1 MQDTPK
7 HTQYY
12 GIIVPNKVKKRFV
25 LLRGILIMSSN
36 NQTKEKTVLVNDS
49 LPVPTTFD
57 IPDTLPLLILQEIV
71 PFPMSMI
78 PLHITTPSEKMV
90 IEDTTKSHR
99 LTALLAEKPQKEKQ
113 QKDSQYNIYSIGCIG
128 RILQVQNLPDGSLNV
143 FIQCTQKFFSGG
155 IMRDSPY
162 PIVRVL
168 LIDEPEINSKEIEPL
183 VLTIKTQME
192 DLLKNS
198 PNVPEGAVSF
208 LESIEDPVFLT
219 AVVSSN
225 IRLRI
230 EERQEIL
237 EMPDLKSRML
247 KLIEKL
253 QYQVELAHTSTKI
266 REDVQK
272 TIEKNQKEFF
282 LRQQLKAIQKE
293 LGETEGKEQEII
305 EYKQKIEALKASDE
319 VKKELARE
327 LNRLSNMNEH
337 SPEYHVIIS
346 YLDTVLELPWGFST
360 EDRLDLKEAEN
371 ILNQDHYGLEKVKQR
386 ILEYLSVRK
395 LKPDTHG
402 PILCFQGPPGVGKTS
417 LGQSIARALGRKFIR
432 VALGGIHDEAEIR
445 GHRKTYIGAM
455 PGRIISGIRKAG
467 SQNPVFMLDEI
478 DKLGT
483 DFRGDPS
490 SALLEVLDPA
500 QNHSFFDNYI
510 NVPFDLSR
518 VLFIATAN
526 ELEPI
531 PWALRDRIE
540 VLHLPGY
547 TLEEKIEIAKKYLIP
562 KQKESH
568 GLNKNYIT
576 IKKSALIKTIS
587 NYTRESGVRNLDR
600 EIANICRKVA
610 RKVASGETGKTI
622 VTKENLR
629 EFLGPEK
636 IYEDFISRTKI
647 PGVVIG
653 LAWTPTGGDI
663 LFVEAT
669 SMPGKG
675 NLLLTG
681 QLGDVMKES
690 AQISLSYLRSLAPQL
705 NMSDEMFSKNDIH
718 IHVPSGAVPKDGPSA
733 GITLLT
739 ALTSLYLKK
748 TVPHNLAMTGEITL
762 RGSVLSVGGIKEKVL
777 AGARAGIKKII
788 LPEKNKNDLE
798 EIPKSIQRKMKFY
811 LVSHINEVLKIALG
825 LNISK

>member
-1 MQDTPK
+1 MVK
-7 HTQYY
+7 NN
-12 GIIVPNKVKKRFV
+12 PN
-25 LLRGILIMSSN
+25 
-36 NQTKEKTVLVNDS
+36 
-49 LPVPTTFD
+49 
-57 IPDTLPLLILQEIV
+57 
-71 PFPMSMI
+71 
-78 PLHITTPSEKMV
+78 
-90 IEDTTKSHR
+90 
-99 LTALLAEKPQKEKQ
+99 A
-113 QKDSQYNIYSIGCIG
+113 
-128 RILQVQNLPDGSLNV
+128 
-143 FIQCTQKFFSGG
+143 
-155 IMRDSPY
+155 
-162 PIVRVL
+162 
-168 LIDEPEINSKEIEPL
+168 
-183 VLTIKTQME
+183 
-192 DLLKNS
+192 
-198 PNVPEGAVSF
+198 PEGAISF

-219 AVVSSN
+219 AVVASN
-225 IRLRI
+225 IRLKV

-247 KLIEKL
+247 KLAEKL
-253 QYQVELAHTSTKI
+253 QYQVELVHASTKI

-293 LGETEGKEQEII
+293 LGETEGKEQEIN
-305 EYKQKIEALKASDE
+305 EYRQKIETLKASDE
-319 VKKELARE
+319 VKKELFRE

-337 SPEYHVIIS
+337 SPEYHVIVS
-346 YLDTVLELPWGFST
+346 YLDTVLELPWGIFT

-371 ILNQDHYGLEKVKQR
+371 ILNEDHYGLEKVKQR
-386 ILEYLSVRK
+386 ILEYLAVRK

-402 PILCFQGPPGVGKTS
+402 PILCFYGPPGVGKTS
-417 LGQSIARALGRKFIR
+417 LGQSIARALGRKFVRI
-432 VALGGIHDEAEIR
+432 ALGGIHDEAEIR

-455 PGRIISGIRKAG
+455 PGRIISGIRKSG

-478 DKLGT
+478 DKIGA

-500 QNHSFFDNYI
+500 QNNSFVDNFI

-531 PWALRDRIE
+531 PWALRDRMEI
-540 VLHLPGY
+540 LHLPGY

-562 KQKESH
+562 KQKEQH
-568 GLNKNYIT
+568 GLKKNQVI
-576 IKKSALIKTIS
+576 IQKSALEKIIS

-600 EIANICRKVA
+600 EIANVCRKVA
-610 RKVASGETGKTI
+610 KQVASGNPTKVV
-622 VTKENLR
+622 VTNNNLK

-663 LFVEAT
+663 LFIEVT

-675 NLLLTG
+675 NLILTG

-690 AQISLSYLRSLAPQL
+690 AQIGLSYLRSLAPQL
-705 NMSDEMFSKNDIH
+705 NLSDELFSKNDIH
-718 IHVPSGAVPKDGPSA
+718 IHVPSGAIPKDGPSA
-733 GITLLT
+733 GITILT
-739 ALTSLYLKK
+739 ALTSLFLKK
-748 TVPHNLAMTGEITL
+748 KVPHNLAMTGEITL
-762 RGSVLSVGGIKEKVL
+762 RGSVLAVGGIKEKVL

-798 EIPKSIQRKMKFY
+798 EVPESIQKKIQFY
-811 LVSHINEVLKIALG
+811 WVSHINEVLKIALG
-825 LNISK
+825 INISE

>member
-1 MQDTPK
+1 MSKNNDKQE
-7 HTQYY
+7 
-12 GIIVPNKVKKRFV
+12 KVISIN
-25 LLRGILIMSSN
+25 G
-36 NQTKEKTVLVNDS
+36 S

-57 IPDTLPLLILQEIV
+57 IPDTLPLLILQDIV
-71 PFPMSMI
+71 AFPMAML
-78 PLHITTPSEKMV
+78 PLHITTPSEKML
-90 IEDTTKSHR
+90 IEDTSKSHR
-99 LTALLAEKPQKEKQ
+99 LVALLTEKTEKDEHP
-113 QKDSQYNIYSIGCIG
+113 KSSHYNTYSIGCIG
-128 RILQVQNLPDGSLNV
+128 RILQVHNLPDGSINV
-143 FIQCTQKFFSGG
+143 FIQSTRKFFSGG
-155 IMRDSPY
+155 IMRESPY

-168 LIDEPEINSKEIEPL
+168 LIDEPDINIKEIEPIAL
-183 VLTIKTQME
+183 AIKTQMGE
-192 DLLKNS
+192 LVKNN
-198 PNVPEGAVSF
+198 PNVPEGALSF

-219 AVVSSN
+219 AVVASN
-225 IRLRI
+225 IRLKI
-230 EERQEIL
+230 DERQEIL
-237 EMPDLKSRML
+237 EMPDLKLRML
-247 KLIEKL
+247 KLVEKL
-253 QYQVELAHTSTKI
+253 QYQVELAQASTKI

-282 LRQQLKAIQKE
+282 LKQQLKAIQKE
-293 LGETEGKEQEII
+293 LGEIEGKEKEIN
-305 EYKQKIEALKASDE
+305 EYKQKIENLKASDE
-319 VKKELARE
+319 VKKELFRE
-327 LNRLSNMNEH
+327 LNRLSSMNEQ

-346 YLDTVLELPWGFST
+346 YLDTVLELPWGVFT

-371 ILNQDHYGLEKVKQR
+371 ILDEDHYGLYKIKQR
-386 ILEYLSVRK
+386 ILEYLAVRK

-478 DKLGT
+478 DKIGT
-483 DFRGDPS
+483 DFRGDPA

-500 QNHSFFDNYI
+500 QNNSFVDNYI
-510 NVPFDLSR
+510 NVPFNLSR

-531 PWALRDRIE
+531 PWALRDRME

-562 KQKESH
+562 KQKEAH
-568 GLNKNYIT
+568 GLNKNHIT
-576 IKKSALIKTIS
+576 IKKNALEKIIS
-587 NYTRESGVRNLDR
+587 SYTRESGVRNLDR
-600 EIANICRKVA
+600 EIANICRKVV
-610 RKVASGETGKTI
+610 KQVALGNTKKTVI
-622 VTKENLR
+622 TKDNLK

-636 IYEDFISRTKI
+636 IYEDCISRTKI

-663 LFVEAT
+663 LFIEAT

-675 NLLLTG
+675 NLILTG
-681 QLGDVMKES
+681 QLGEVMKES
-690 AQISLSYLRSLAPQL
+690 AQIGLSYLRSLAPQF
-705 NMSDEMFSKNDIH
+705 NISDELFSKNDIH

-733 GITLLT
+733 GVTLLT
-739 ALTSLYLKK
+739 ALTSLFLKK
-748 TVPHNLAMTGEITL
+748 TVPHDLAMTGEITL
-762 RGSVLSVGGIKEKVL
+762 RGSILAVGGIKEKVL
-777 AGARAGIKKII
+777 AGARMGIKRII

-798 EIPKSIQRKMKFY
+798 EIPKTIQKKVKFY
-811 LVSHINEVLKIALG
+811 WVSHVSEVLKIALG
-825 LNISK
+825 IDIQK

>member
-1 MQDTPK
+1 
-7 HTQYY
+7 
-12 GIIVPNKVKKRFV
+12 
-25 LLRGILIMSSN
+25 MSSGSDKQEQIIISTN
-36 NQTKEKTVLVNDS
+36 GSKDS
-49 LPVPTTFD
+49 FPVPTTFD
-57 IPDTLPLLILQEIV
+57 IPDTLPLLVLQDIV
-71 PFPMSMI
+71 AFPMAMI
-78 PLHITTPSEKMV
+78 PLHITTSSEKMI

-99 LTALLAEKPQKEKQ
+99 LVALLSEKPEKDNQKINPK
-113 QKDSQYNIYSIGCIG
+113 YNTYSIGCIG
-128 RILQVQNLPDGSLNV
+128 RILQVHNLTDGSLNV
-143 FIQCTQKFFSGG
+143 FIQSTRKFFSGG
-155 IMRDSPY
+155 IMRESPY

-168 LIDEPEINSKEIEPL
+168 LIDEPEVNPKEIEPIAL
-183 VLTIKTQME
+183 AIKTQMGE
-192 DLLKNS
+192 LVKNN
-198 PNVPEGAVSF
+198 PNIPEGAMSF

-219 AVVSSN
+219 AVVASN

-247 KLIEKL
+247 KLVEKL
-253 QYQVELAHTSTKI
+253 QYQVELAQASTKI

-293 LGETEGKEQEII
+293 LGETEGKEQELN
-305 EYKQKIEALKASDE
+305 EYKEKIKALKVSDE
-319 VKKELARE
+319 VKKELLRE
-327 LNRLSNMNEH
+327 LNRLSSMNEH

-346 YLDTVLELPWGFST
+346 YLDTVLELPWGIYT
-360 EDRLDLKEAEN
+360 EDRLDLIEAEN
-371 ILNQDHYGLEKVKQR
+371 ILNEDHYGLDKIKQR
-386 ILEYLSVRK
+386 ILEYLAVRK
-395 LKPDTHG
+395 LKPDTQG

-432 VALGGIHDEAEIR
+432 IALGGIHDEAEIR

-483 DFRGDPS
+483 DFRGDPA

-500 QNHSFFDNYI
+500 QNHSFIDNYI

-531 PWALRDRIE
+531 PWALRDRME

-562 KQKESH
+562 KQKNSH
-568 GLNKNYIT
+568 GLNKNHIT
-576 IKKSALIKTIS
+576 IKKSALAKIIS

-600 EIANICRKVA
+600 EIANICRKIA
-610 RKVASGETGKTI
+610 RKVASGDTEKTI
-622 VTKENLR
+622 VTKDNVR

-663 LFVEAT
+663 LFIEVT

-675 NLLLTG
+675 NLILTG

-690 AQISLSYLRSLAPQL
+690 AQIGLSYLRSIAHQF
-705 NMSDEMFSKNDIH
+705 NISDECFTKNDIH

-739 ALTSLYLKK
+739 ALTSLFLKK
-748 TVPHNLAMTGEITL
+748 TVPHDLAMTGEITL
-762 RGSVLSVGGIKEKVL
+762 RGSVLAVGGIKEKVL
-777 AGARAGIKKII
+777 AGTRAGIKKII

-798 EIPKSIQRKMKFY
+798 EVPKSIQKKIKIY
-811 LVSHINEVLKIALG
+811 WVSHINEVLKIALG
-825 LNISK
+825 IDTTK